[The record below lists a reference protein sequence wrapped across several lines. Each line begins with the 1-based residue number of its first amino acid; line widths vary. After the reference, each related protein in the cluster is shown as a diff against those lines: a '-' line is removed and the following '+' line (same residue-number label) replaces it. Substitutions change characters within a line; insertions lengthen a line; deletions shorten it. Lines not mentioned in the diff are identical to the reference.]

1 MLLRKNRINK
11 SKIREEFFMENA
23 SKALIIAGAILL
35 AILIIGLGMVIYNQA
50 AGIMGGVNLDKTEI
64 ASFNNEF
71 LQFQGN
77 GVRGSTVN
85 SLLQTV
91 LTNNVSVT
99 DEAKK
104 VDVYGYTS
112 PETATKA
119 LLGKNDKNLP
129 TDLASTGSV
138 YKVVCVYNSS
148 TGLINRINITKTSN

>member
-1 MLLRKNRINK
+1 
-11 SKIREEFFMENA
+11 MENA

-71 LQFQGN
+71 LQFQGT

-91 LTNNVSVT
+91 LTSNVAAT
-99 DEAKK
+99 DDAKRIEVK
-104 VDVYGYTS
+104 GYNGTTTLLKKDDKQL
-112 PETATKA
+112 PAT
-119 LLGKNDKNLP
+119 
-129 TDLASTGSV
+129 LASTGSV
-138 YKVVCVYNSS
+138 YKVECIYNST
-148 TGLINRINITKTSN
+148 TGLINEIKVTKTSN